1 MKILGVDLGSY
12 SIKIAELETSGKGY
26 SFNAFHEFPLSQDPN
41 RDRGLEI
48 IEILR
53 NFSSQYDAT
62 ARWIVG
68 VPQTEAATHLKRF
81 PFRERQKILKSLPFE
96 LEDDIPMDIDEVI
109 FDAKVSEYVG
119 PMADVL
125 TVAVPKES
133 VEETLGVAKDGGFDA
148 DLISVEGLAFAN
160 LFERWQNTPVETP
173 LAMREVD
180 EATGQLPAST
190 SRLVLHMGHSRTLL
204 LVYRDTGL
212 VAVRSIQWGGIDV
225 AQALV
230 GAFNIPMH
238 EAIKTLHS
246 KAYILMNSAGASKD
260 QMRLSQAVATSVDHL
275 MRDLRLTLIEVK
287 AAYNLEFSRI
297 DMTGG
302 MSSIQNLGA
311 YITQSLEIPAN
322 LAPSIFSEVSTR
334 FALTSEVESVGGV
347 ALGLAIEG
355 LKRPRNP
362 AINLRQG
369 EFARENLS
377 LKLFWENWRVPVQ
390 IAIAAFMIFT
400 VYSFVRESMSA
411 GLMMTADE
419 QLTESAQ
426 KVLAQKNIADATS
439 SITRYLSTQKS
450 LIRSREAYAQIDDYV
465 PAFDVLAKLSEK
477 LPVLTKPVSGQGLDV
492 TVLTIENDDGHIE
505 GFVQGSVTIPQV
517 ERALEDVVRAKSVVK
532 SPGSNS
538 VAGKGTPFSYNFKLN
553 RKL

>member
-12 SIKIAELETSGKGY
+12 SIKIAELDASGKGF
-26 SFNAFHEFPLSQDPN
+26 SFTAFHEFPLSQDPN

-48 IEILR
+48 IETLR
-53 NFSSQYDAT
+53 NFSARFDAT
-62 ARWIVG
+62 TKWVVG
-68 VPQTEAATHLKRF
+68 VPQTDAATHLKRF
-81 PFRERQKILKSLPFE
+81 PFRERMKILKSLPFE
-96 LEDDIPMDIDEVI
+96 LEDDIPMDIDEVV
-109 FDAKVSEYVG
+109 FDAKISEYVG

-133 VEETLGVAKDGGFDA
+133 VEEALGVSKDGGFEA
-148 DLISVEGLAFAN
+148 DIVSVEGLAFAN
-160 LFERWQNTPVETP
+160 LFERWQNAPAEMP
-173 LAMREVD
+173 LASREVD

-190 SRLVLHMGHSRTLL
+190 SRLILHMGHSRTLL

-212 VAVRSIQWGGIDV
+212 VAVRSLQWGGMDV
-225 AQALV
+225 AQALI

-246 KAYILMNSAGASKD
+246 KAYILMNSAGASRD
-260 QMRLSQAVATSVDHL
+260 QMRLSQAVATSVDQL

-287 AAYNLEFSRI
+287 AAYNLEFSRL

-322 LAPSIFSEVSTR
+322 AAPSIFSEVAAR
-334 FALTSEVESVGGV
+334 FPLSPEIEATGGV

-362 AINLRQG
+362 AVNLRQG
-369 EFARENLS
+369 EFARENLT
-377 LKLFWENWRVPVQ
+377 LKIFWENWRVPVQ
-390 IAIAAFMIFT
+390 IAIAAFMILT
-400 VYSFVRESMSA
+400 IYSFVRESISA
-411 GLMMTADE
+411 GLVLAADE
-419 QLTESAQ
+419 HLTESAQ
-426 KVLAQKNIADATS
+426 KVLAQKNVSDATS
-439 SITRYLSTQKS
+439 AITRYLTTQRS
-450 LIRSREAYAQIDDYV
+450 LIKTREAYSQIDDYV

-477 LPVLTKPVSGQGLDV
+477 LPVITKPVAGQGLDV
-492 TVLTIENDDGHIE
+492 SVLTVDNDDGHIE
-505 GFVQGSVTIPQV
+505 GFVQGSTTVAQL
-517 ERALEDVVRAKSVVK
+517 EKALEDVIRPKSLTKV
-532 SPGSNS
+532 PGSS
-538 VAGKGTPFSYNFKLN
+538 PVAGKGTAFSYNFKIN